1 MNQVWINRL
10 NDPKRL
16 DNTNYDCKPTQ
27 YQCKYAILSHET
39 SIENNIENTYN
50 LINQQLNLNSI
61 CICTV
66 ENNKG
71 EDKDDWHFLTI
82 DSNSQMQSNY
92 PTPNR

>member
-1 MNQVWINRL
+1 M
-10 NDPKRL
+10 
-16 DNTNYDCKPTQ
+16 
-27 YQCKYAILSHET
+27 
-39 SIENNIENTYN
+39 ENNIENTYN
-50 LINQQLNLNSI
+50 LINQQFNLNSI

-82 DSNSQMQSNY
+82 DSHSQMQSNY